1 MFNLKLKE
9 LLKQIVR
16 KKQPNMETNQT
27 KMTYK
32 ELRKALKAE
41 MKQLTEQYKEGK
53 ADYMAVRA
61 KHIAYSM
68 FRGRQFDEVERSWKH
83 PESWINAYV
92 KTNATTLLAS
102 YKARVISDEE
112 ALRLNS

>member
-1 MFNLKLKE
+1 MFNLKQI
-9 LLKQIVR
+9 LKQIVLR

-41 MKQLTEQYKEGK
+41 MKQLTELYMQGK
-53 ADYMAVRA
+53 AEYMTVRS

-68 FRGRQFDEVERSWKH
+68 FRGRTFEQVESSWKH